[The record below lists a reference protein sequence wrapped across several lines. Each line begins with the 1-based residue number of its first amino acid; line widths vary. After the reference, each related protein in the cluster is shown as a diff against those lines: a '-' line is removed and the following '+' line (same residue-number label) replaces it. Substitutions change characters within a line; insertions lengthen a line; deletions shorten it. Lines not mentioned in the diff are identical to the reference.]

1 MVPETGVEPVRNFVA
16 ADFKSATSTNSV
28 IPAPKPMLRT
38 LSGFRSVQT
47 KKGSLPLPF
56 FLEFWSGRRVSNS
69 RPQPWQGCALP
80 TELLPH
86 SSCEEFEFY
95 TVFRDWQEHSSKK
108 NEKYHKHGIQR
119 SFFRRFQA
127 IRGGRA
133 PLARPYSDR
142 PPSLRLSKPS
152 GRRAHACARAC
163 R

>member
-1 MVPETGVEPVRNFVA
+1 MR
-16 ADFKSATSTNSV
+16 
-28 IPAPKPMLRT
+28 M
-38 LSGFRSVQT
+38 
-47 KKGSLPLPF
+47 KKGEASRFPFPLKT
-56 FLEFWSGRRVSNS
+56 WSGRRVSNS

-86 SSCEEFEFY
+86 FLTEPTPSQ
-95 TVFRDWQEHSSKK
+95 RDNGAGDESRTRDLNLGKVALYQLSYSRIRPAKDLNFTQFFGIGKSTLPKK
-108 NEKYHKHGIQR
+108 NEKYHKHGIRR

-142 PPSLRLSKPS
+142 PPSLRLSQPS

>member
-1 MVPETGVEPVRNFVA
+1 MR
-16 ADFKSATSTNSV
+16 
-28 IPAPKPMLRT
+28 M
-38 LSGFRSVQT
+38 
-47 KKGSLPLPF
+47 KKGEASRFPFPLKPGAGDESRTRDLNLGKVALYQLSYSRIFLTEPTPSQRDNGAGDESRTRDLNLGKVALYQLSYSRIRPAKDWNFTQFFGIDKSTLP
-56 FLEFWSGRRVSNS
+56 
-69 RPQPWQGCALP
+69 
-80 TELLPH
+80 
-86 SSCEEFEFY
+86 
-95 TVFRDWQEHSSKK
+95 KK
-108 NEKYHKHGIQR
+108 NEKYHKHGIRR